1 MKNEIKDLA
10 SRAKT
15 ELVNTINFVVGTLRM
30 QGLTKKVI
38 ALALIAF
45 ISDRA
50 SVKNISETFNL
61 DYNLLKALEEVE
73 KRGRTT

>member
-45 ISDRA
+45 IS
-50 SVKNISETFNL
+50 
-61 DYNLLKALEEVE
+61 
-73 KRGRTT
+73 